1 MHVLI
6 LSLSSATPPEI
17 VSAFSCAGLASMLNG
32 FGIDAKC
39 SSPQKKPYVF
49 QKIGETDENA
59 TPSQFQAF
67 LHFLQPFFP
76 Q

>member
-1 MHVLI
+1 
-6 LSLSSATPPEI
+6 
-17 VSAFSCAGLASMLNG
+17 MLNG

-59 TPSQFQAF
+59 TASQFQAF